1 MTGPVMTRRM
11 LASHLL
17 AHVGR
22 IHHSQLMTE
31 SVPDTDAPDPEAAT
45 ERLEAALADAITA
58 LAEVHEAA
66 EACRETGDAPVD
78 RGVLMG
84 LQQHTRKP
92 TEAFKHKLVTDQ
104 FALDVDPDDV
114 EGWGTIE
121 TLHDEKETTDDRP
134 FRP

>member
-1 MTGPVMTRRM
+1 MTGSVMTRRTP
-11 LASHLL
+11 ASHLP

-22 IHHSQLMTE
+22 VHHSQLMTE

-58 LAEVHEAA
+58 LAEVHAAA
-66 EACRETGDAPVD
+66 EACRGTDVDID

-92 TEAFKHKLVTDQ
+92 TEAFKHRLVTDQ
-104 FALDVDPDDV
+104 SAFDADPDNV

>member
-1 MTGPVMTRRM
+1 MK
-11 LASHLL
+11 
-17 AHVGR
+17 
-22 IHHSQLMTE
+22 E

-58 LAEVHEAA
+58 LAEVHAA
-66 EACRETGDAPVD
+66 TEACRGTDIDID

-104 FALDVDPDDV
+104 FALYVDPDDV
-114 EGWGTIE
+114 ERWQTIP
-121 TLHDEKETTDDRP
+121 TLYDKKETTDDP

>member
-1 MTGPVMTRRM
+1 VTGSVMTRRTP
-11 LASHLL
+11 ASHLP
-17 AHVGR
+17 AHVVR
-22 IHHSQLMTE
+22 VHHSQLMTE

-58 LAEVHEAA
+58 LAEVHAAA
-66 EACRETGDAPVD
+66 EACRGTDVDID

-104 FALDVDPDDV
+104 SAFDADPDDV

>member
-1 MTGPVMTRRM
+1 MTGSVMTRRTP
-11 LASHLL
+11 ASHLP

-31 SVPDTDAPDPEAAT
+31 SVPNTDAPDPEAAT
-45 ERLEAALADAITA
+45 DRLEAALTDAITA
-58 LAEVHEAA
+58 LAEVHAAA
-66 EACRETGDAPVD
+66 EACRGTDVAID
-78 RGVLMG
+78 RGVLIG

-104 FALDVDPDDV
+104 SAFDADPDDV